1 MREGER
7 SAWLL
12 SVLPPEPSP
21 SGQESHVALHSLRGP
36 GGVPES
42 PFLLSVWGAGSTT
55 AQPKALQTVA
65 IQ

>member
-21 SGQESHVALHSLRGP
+21 SGPSLSARAW
-36 GGVPES
+36 GVPES